1 PTSCASNSAV
11 ANSEDG
17 NGSRVSTRST
27 AHKPAIGALPAMQ
40 DLTRRDLAPSARA
53 AKHDKLELPLPKG
66 PKQDEAY
73 WTALRTRIMQGDSV
87 NEMRLAEI
95 ERDHDA
101 RTTSNAYF

>member
-1 PTSCASNSAV
+1 MGAP
-11 ANSEDG
+11 
-17 NGSRVSTRST
+17 
-27 AHKPAIGALPAMQ
+27 PAIQ
-40 DLTRRDLAPSARA
+40 DLTRRDLAPSAGA
-53 AKHDKLELPLPKG
+53 AKHDKLELLLPKG

-101 RTTSNAYF
+101 RTTSNAYFLAVLLEKQGGGARKANGYFELELPAT